1 MLSRCLRALLFVPT
15 VATALHAQSSKITT
29 YVRYAVDGQTS
40 YGRVVGTT
48 VQQLRAAPW
57 LDATPTGR
65 TVPLARVK
73 LLAPA
78 TPSKVIAVGLNYQ
91 THLGERSAATYP
103 GLFAKFPTSIIAHD
117 ANIILPPDANNA
129 HYEGEMVI
137 VIGKQASNVTVADAK
152 QYVFGSAS
160 SVEPPRR

>member
-48 VQQLRAAPW
+48 VHQLRAAPW
-57 LDATPTGR
+57 LDSTRTGR
-65 TVPLARVK
+65 TTPLARVK

-78 TPSKVIAVGLNYQ
+78 TPSQVIAVGLN
-91 THLGERSAATYP
+91 
-103 GLFAKFPTSIIAHD
+103 
-117 ANIILPPDANNA
+117 
-129 HYEGEMVI
+129 
-137 VIGKQASNVTVADAK
+137 
-152 QYVFGSAS
+152 
-160 SVEPPRR
+160 